1 MDPFDVFVTVG
12 RVWRGGRDSHGTK
25 VGLIRWEVTATAN
38 AEGEQA
44 STMLGQDP
52 ELRGNVDAEKNKLS
66 GWLAKP
72 DRIEMYDWAESHE
85 CIHSGCHL
93 VDRSLHGAHLLLYP
107 LHFRAEGGVH
117 EPDFLRRH
125 RTN

>member
-25 VGLIRWEVTATAN
+25 VGLIRWEVTAAAN

-72 DRIEMYDWAESHE
+72 DRIETYDWAESHAY
-85 CIHSGCHL
+85 S
-93 VDRSLHGAHLLLYP
+93 
-107 LHFRAEGGVH
+107 
-117 EPDFLRRH
+117 
-125 RTN
+125 